1 MFCGSRTSL
10 GEDRCVTWAYTC
22 PHVLFFFPSS
32 FSFPCYCHHFCATLQ
47 STPGPSHCPPLSASS
62 CRGNK
67 VKTNCSALPK
77 QIRWHEVVL
86 HFTKTHRKHEAHLQS
101 ALVPTSTSVRAWI
114 LCLYFV
120 WESVYAGFYVWGL
133 WMQEIWQTPCS
144 LIPMSTPPPLTT
156 AFPPHRLVSSRH
168 TAAISAV
175 LFLHCQGANRPWK
188 VSIWRSSDQSLACTW
203 KLPYVCAWNSRWPL
217 ALCAM
222 AGLWLWGET
231 DGWPNSL
238 THSGSQRPAL
248 CADVSNTS
256 TPASTAPIQTCESD
270 TN

>member
-62 CRGNK
+62 CRGDK

-120 WESVYAGFYVWGL
+120 RVCVCGFLCLGAMNAGNMADPLLPNPHVHPASVNHSF
-133 WMQEIWQTPCS
+133 P
-144 LIPMSTPPPLTT
+144 STPVGF
-156 AFPPHRLVSSRH
+156 FPSHCSYLSCPVSS
-168 TAAISAV
+168 
-175 LFLHCQGANRPWK
+175 L
-188 VSIWRSSDQSLACTW
+188 
-203 KLPYVCAWNSRWPL
+203 SR
-217 ALCAM
+217 C
-222 AGLWLWGET
+222 
-231 DGWPNSL
+231 
-238 THSGSQRPAL
+238 
-248 CADVSNTS
+248 
-256 TPASTAPIQTCESD
+256 
-270 TN
+270 